1 MLALGTLGQLA
12 LAQLPG
18 AIGIAV
24 PSPPI
29 VPAPPV
35 AQYPDV
41 RLPAG
46 PKGYDGDDFLLM
58 QDAKIGRRTYY

>member
-1 MLALGTLGQLA
+1 MLGFGTLGQLA

-18 AIGIAV
+18 AIGVAV

-29 VPAPPV
+29 VPGSP
-35 AQYPDV
+35 QYPDV